1 MRVAATICPCP
12 CKSRLATA
20 GRQPTASGGTIN
32 ATDVRQTDRQTDRRQ
47 TRIIAYMLP
56 TLGAGHKYGVR
67 PPSWICK
74 KKINFSLRVHSR
86 NQYPHLHIK
95 FCRYRMIRRWHVE
108 RKTFSKW
115 RPSAI
120 MNFRILTFGPVTCAC
135 EWFNVLL
142 RNFALIGQYGE
153 EVQPKTIFGVN
164 TGKTWNEIF

>member
-1 MRVAATICPCP
+1 MRQT
-12 CKSRLATA
+12 S
-20 GRQPTASGGTIN
+20 
-32 ATDVRQTDRQTDRRQ
+32 DRQTDRQTHVRR
-47 TRIIAYMLP
+47 ASSLMPP
-56 TLGAGHKYGVR
+56 TLRAGHKYGVR

-74 KKINFSLRVHSR
+74 NFDFSLRNHSR

-95 FCRYRMIRRWHVE
+95 FCRYRMIRRRHVE

-135 EWFNVLL
+135 VWFYFLL